1 MATGKA
7 VAGTNLSSGDIEN
20 LKAQNPPKALKLKH
34 DDRHRMTAEDLRT
47 EIIPISQLL
56 QHPRNP
62 RMGDPENIASS
73 VRAHGQYRALVVSID
88 NYILAGNHTYQALLG
103 EDVTDVAV
111 HRLPIKHDTEQ
122 AIEIMLADNRTSDF
136 SRYDDLALSS
146 LLIALPDPMAAAWE
160 PGDVSRLL
168 ERMHAGGFLDDLAG
182 SKEINAMMHAANVNT
197 GNERLFSLPV
207 TKAEKEEIMAMLQ
220 QVKEQ
225 WSLNTL
231 TLALLTGLRTLVE
244 SREFRKKK

>member
-1 MATGKA
+1 MTEA
-7 VAGTNLSSGDIEN
+7 V
-20 LKAQNPPKALKLKH
+20 KV
-34 DDRHRMTAEDLRT
+34 DRVHLRAEDLLM
-47 EIIPISQLL
+47 EKVNIKDLK

-62 RMGDPENIASS
+62 RMGDPENIAAS
-73 VRAHGQYRALVVSID
+73 VRAHGQYRALVISSD
-88 NYILAGNHTYQALLG
+88 GFILAGNHTYQALLG
-103 EDVTDVAV
+103 EGVEDVAV
-111 HRLPIKHDTEQ
+111 HRLPIKHNAKQ

-136 SRYDDLALSS
+136 SRYDDVALSG
-146 LLIALPDPMAAAWE
+146 LLIELPDPMAAAWE

-168 ERMHAGGFLDDLAG
+168 ERMQASGFLGDVAG

-220 QVKEQ
+220 QVKER

-231 TLALLTGLRTLVE
+231 TLALLTGLRTLLE
-244 SREFRKKK
+244 SKEFKPIKKNGRSASK